1 MEKSTAVRTAIAA
14 GVAGFGLSVGAVA
27 MATSADDTGGTSAAT
42 TSAADDGGRG
52 FGDRG
57 PGGPRGGE
65 RAAELAE
72 ALGVSEAKLEDA
84 LEAVHDELRPDAPAE
99 GEQPTPPTE
108 EERAEREAAFAK
120 ALAEELDLSEAEVT
134 AALEELHAAH
144 AAEERA
150 ALAERLDTAVE
161 DGDLTAADKASV
173 LKAFDAGVL
182 GGPGGHGPR

>member
-150 ALAERLDTAVE
+150 ALAERLDTALE